1 MSVVLRTYDGERAP
15 GYDERL
21 VGLRY
26 CTDPEVRKESA
37 LEMYAMRLMGIPRKR
52 IARKYRISERYVDML
67 IKWIPDDL
75 KERTRARYQSVG

>member
-1 MSVVLRTYDGERAP
+1 MSVVLRTYDGERAI
-15 GYDERL
+15 GYADHM
-21 VGLRY
+21 GLRY

-37 LEMYAMRLMGIPRKR
+37 LEMYAMRLMGIPRKT

-67 IKWIPDDL
+67 IKWIPPDL

>member
-1 MSVVLRTYDGERAP
+1 MSVVLRTYDGEKAT
-15 GYDERL
+15 GYSESMA
-21 VGLRY
+21 LRY